1 MVALIVVKCVR
12 LDNVVVE
19 SERMLVQKVLMLV
32 CFVVV
37 NSSTGQA
44 NRLPAS
50 RAAWSEHMSI
60 FNVVMISNRN
70 YLTHDISVRGMM
82 IHVRGFHV
90 APCRLRDDLCSWL
103 SCCTM

>member
-32 CFVVV
+32 GFVVV

-44 NRLPAS
+44 IRLLAL
-50 RAAWSEHMSI
+50 RAAWSESQ
-60 FNVVMISNRN
+60 
-70 YLTHDISVRGMM
+70 
-82 IHVRGFHV
+82 
-90 APCRLRDDLCSWL
+90 
-103 SCCTM
+103 SCKRCTCQSSMWP

>member
-44 NRLPAS
+44 NRLLAS
-50 RAAWSEHMSI
+50 RGCMVGAHVNLQCGHDLKSKL
-60 FNVVMISNRN
+60 FNS
-70 YLTHDISVRGMM
+70 
-82 IHVRGFHV
+82 
-90 APCRLRDDLCSWL
+90 
-103 SCCTM
+103 